1 MHLEQYST
9 LSPSAQREL
18 DYKLSQAEEREDVKE
33 QALINCGIYSIEAA
47 ITAYVKKYAKTKKIK
62 DLVESFQ
69 EVLDSTQVLAKAKDK
84 VATDEEA
91 AKACAE
97 RAAAVKEKIDNGKEA
112 EIFKEK
118 IAALNPIETIES
130 KAEMLKAE
138 AARKTSQESGLVW
151 IVIAIVLTCIPKT
164 RKCGLTMIIAM
175 AITYLVGNL
184 FLKNV
189 IARPR
194 PCAVD
199 TGVTLKIP
207 FPSEYSFPSG
217 HTSNGFAGAV
227 TIFSYYRKAGILS
240 LLMAAVIAFSRLY
253 FFVHYPTD
261 ILGGMVLGTLDA
273 VLAVYIV
280 KRLEDRADA
289 KTVSDNDKT
298 GHR

>member
-1 MHLEQYST
+1 M
-9 LSPSAQREL
+9 EL
-18 DYKLSQAEEREDVKE
+18 QILHAIQ
-33 QALINCGIYSIEAA
+33 GIH
-47 ITAYVKKYAKTKKIK
+47 
-62 DLVESFQ
+62 Q
-69 EVLDSTQVLAKAKDK
+69 EWLT
-84 VATDEEA
+84 
-91 AKACAE
+91 
-97 RAAAVKEKIDNGKEA
+97 
-112 EIFKEK
+112 EILRFFT
-118 IAALNPIETIES
+118 TIG
-130 KAEMLKAE
+130 
-138 AARKTSQESGLVW
+138 ESGLVW

-199 TGVTLKIP
+199 TIDLLVKNP
-207 FPSEYSFPSG
+207 RDYSFPSG

-261 ILGGMVLGTLDA
+261 ILGGIVLGTLDA
-273 VLAVYIV
+273 LLAVYLV

-289 KTVSDNDKT
+289 I
-298 GHR
+298 

>member
-1 MHLEQYST
+1 MAQVERPVTKPEDGQGGTKDGITDIACDSGD
-9 LSPSAQREL
+9 PSGMADR
-18 DYKLSQAEEREDVKE
+18 DPAFF
-33 QALINCGIYSIEAA
+33 
-47 ITAYVKKYAKTKKIK
+47 T
-62 DLVESFQ
+62 
-69 EVLDSTQVLAKAKDK
+69 
-84 VATDEEA
+84 
-91 AKACAE
+91 
-97 RAAAVKEKIDNGKEA
+97 
-112 EIFKEK
+112 
-118 IAALNPIETIES
+118 TIG
-130 KAEMLKAE
+130 
-138 AARKTSQESGLVW
+138 ESGLVW

-199 TGVTLKIP
+199 TRVTLKIP

-261 ILGGMVLGTLDA
+261 ILGGIVLGTLDA
-273 VLAVYIV
+273 LLAVYLV

-289 KTVSDNDKT
+289 I
-298 GHR
+298 